1 MKIYLKG
8 YDYNDTLSTDFP
20 MSAFQ
25 IQDTLDRL
33 GGSTEVRFTIS
44 QFENM
49 NLPQELCRKEFTAD
63 IYALNL
69 FADRFEKMDSAQNAA
84 FISLL
89 KCHHESSFDEM
100 LEMTFG
106 LDSVPVLPC

>member
-20 MSAFQ
+20 MKVFH
-25 IQDTLDRL
+25 IQDTLDRM
-33 GGSTEVRFTIS
+33 GGSTEVRFMIS

-49 NLPQELCRKEFTAD
+49 NLPHELCQKEFTAN

-69 FADRFEKMDSAQNAA
+69 FADRLEKMDSAENAA
-84 FISLL
+84 FIGVL
-89 KCHHESSFDEM
+89 KRSSREQ
-100 LEMTFG
+100 L
-106 LDSVPVLPC
+106 